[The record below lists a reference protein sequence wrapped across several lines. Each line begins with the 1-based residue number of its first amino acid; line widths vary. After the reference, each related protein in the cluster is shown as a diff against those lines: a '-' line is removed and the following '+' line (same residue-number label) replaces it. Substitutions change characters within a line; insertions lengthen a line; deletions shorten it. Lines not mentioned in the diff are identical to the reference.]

1 MVPRVRVRHV
11 VGCVVLAVCLGTLP
25 FDWST
30 HAAQQPASPSAL
42 VAPAAQSAPGATRT
56 IWDGVFTQAQADRG
70 RDQYRTSCASCH
82 KADLLGESAA
92 PPLAGP
98 EFSQR
103 WVGSNVDDLVTT
115 IRRSMPQDA
124 PDSLGTAAYV
134 DLVSYLL
141 SMNGSPAGATDM
153 PLESAGLK
161 QIQFTAR

>member
-1 MVPRVRVRHV
+1 MSFQAYLDNIEAKTGKTPNQFI
-11 VGCVVLAVCLGTLP
+11 AMAKEKSY
-25 FDWST
+25 DN
-30 HAAQQPASPSAL
+30 L
-42 VAPAAQSAPGATRT
+42 VAASGAISAT
-56 IWDGVFTQAQADRG
+56 
-70 RDQYRTSCASCH
+70 CASCH

-103 WVGSNVDDLVTT
+103 WVGSTVDDLVTT

-124 PDSLGTAAYV
+124 PDSLGTPAYV

-141 SMNGSPAGATDM
+141 SASGSPAGASDL

>member
-1 MVPRVRVRHV
+1 MRDRGLPVPEGTHSPEVA
-11 VGCVVLAVCLGTLP
+11 LAPPT
-25 FDWST
+25 
-30 HAAQQPASPSAL
+30 AQSPS
-42 VAPAAQSAPGATRT
+42 PATRT

-70 RDQYRTSCASCH
+70 RDQYRKSCASCH

-103 WVGSNVDDLVTT
+103 WVGSNVDDLLTT

-124 PDSLGTAAYV
+124 PDSLGTPAYV

-141 SMNGSPAGATDM
+141 SVNGSPAGANDM